1 MYVFIL
7 RVRFLI
13 SALQEQTIKKEEIA
27 LIGYMTLV
35 VVLLATM
42 VIVFFVAFQ
51 KRKNKLLLDTLKQQK
66 QFDETVAK
74 TGEEIQEQTLKYI
87 GEELHDNIGQLL
99 SLASMQM
106 GMLGVKIAEEIK
118 EPYLETQ
125 KIIKES
131 LQEVRALSKSLN
143 TDVIQNRGFEKS
155 IKAEIERLN
164 RMKLIAADLII
175 AGDVIPFENK
185 KDGIILFR
193 ILQEFISNTVKHS
206 KAAELN
212 ILLNYNQK
220 QLIIKAK
227 DDGCG
232 FIMDEVN
239 DSSGLLNMKNRAE
252 LTESSYNLISKPNE
266 GTELTIIYPIVERA
280 LKTDGLLLKY

>member
-66 QFDETVAK
+66 QFEETVAK

-87 GEELHDNIGQLL
+87 GQELHDNIGQLL

-252 LTESSYNLISKPNE
+252 LTESSYNLISKPND

-280 LKTDGLLLKY
+280 LKTDGLL

>member
-212 ILLNYNQK
+212 ISLNYSQK

-280 LKTDGLLLKY
+280 LKTDGLL

>member
-66 QFDETVAK
+66 QFEETVAK

-118 EPYLETQ
+118 EPYLETH

-212 ILLNYNQK
+212 ISLDYNQK

-280 LKTDGLLLKY
+280 LKTDGLL

>member
-66 QFDETVAK
+66 QFEETVAK

-143 TDVIQNRGFEKS
+143 TDVFQNRGFEKS

-212 ILLNYNQK
+212 ISLNYSQK

-280 LKTDGLLLKY
+280 LKTDGLL

>member
-66 QFDETVAK
+66 QFEETVAK

-87 GEELHDNIGQLL
+87 GQELHDNIGQLL

-280 LKTDGLLLKY
+280 LKTDGLL

>member
-66 QFDETVAK
+66 QFEETVAK

-87 GEELHDNIGQLL
+87 GQELHDNIGQLL

-212 ILLNYNQK
+212 ISLNYSQK

-280 LKTDGLLLKY
+280 LKTDGLL

>member
-66 QFDETVAK
+66 QFEETVAK

-87 GEELHDNIGQLL
+87 GQELHDNIGQLL

-252 LTESSYNLISKPNE
+252 LTESSYNLISKPND

>member
-1 MYVFIL
+1 MYLFMFRL
-7 RVRFLI
+7 WFLI
-13 SALQEQTIKKEEIA
+13 STLQAETIKKEEIA

-35 VVLLATM
+35 VILLSIM
-42 VIVFFVAFQ
+42 VIVFFIAFQ
-51 KRKNKLLLDTLKQQK
+51 KRKNKLLLDKIKQQK
-66 QFDETVAK
+66 QFEETVAK

-87 GEELHDNIGQLL
+87 GQELHDNIGQLL

-106 GMLGVKIAEEIK
+106 GMLGVKIAEDIK
-118 EPYLETQ
+118 EPYIETQ
-125 KIIKES
+125 QIIKQS

-143 TDVIQNRGFEKS
+143 TDVIQNRGFKKS

-164 RMKLIAADLII
+164 RMKLIAADL
-175 AGDVIPFENK
+175 VINGNVVPFGNK

-206 KAAELN
+206 KATELK
-212 ILLNYNQK
+212 ISLDYNQN

-227 DDGCG
+227 DDGHG
-232 FIMDEVN
+232 FIMDEVK

-252 LTESSYNLISKPNE
+252 LTESSYSLNSKPTE
-266 GTELTIIYPIVERA
+266 GTQLTIIYPIVDRA
-280 LKTDGLLLKY
+280 LKVKDLL

>member
-66 QFDETVAK
+66 QFEETVAK

-87 GEELHDNIGQLL
+87 GQELHDNIGQLL

-266 GTELTIIYPIVERA
+266 GTELTIIYPIVDRA

>member
-1 MYVFIL
+1 MYLFMFRL
-7 RVRFLI
+7 WFLI
-13 SALQEQTIKKEEIA
+13 STVQAETIKKEEIV

-35 VVLLATM
+35 VILLSIM
-42 VIVFFVAFQ
+42 VIVFFIAFQ
-51 KRKNKLLLDTLKQQK
+51 KRKNKLLLDKIKQQK
-66 QFDETVAK
+66 QFEETVAK

-87 GEELHDNIGQLL
+87 GQELHDNIGQLL

-106 GMLGVKIAEEIK
+106 GMLGVKIAEDIK
-118 EPYLETQ
+118 EPYIETQ
-125 KIIKES
+125 QIIKQS

-143 TDVIQNRGFEKS
+143 TDVIQNRGFKKS

-164 RMKLIAADLII
+164 RMKLIAADL
-175 AGDVIPFENK
+175 VINGNVVPFGNK

-206 KAAELN
+206 KATELK
-212 ILLNYNQK
+212 ISLDYNQN

-227 DDGCG
+227 DDGHG
-232 FIMDEVN
+232 FIMDEVK

-252 LTESSYNLISKPNE
+252 LTESSYSLNSKPTE
-266 GTELTIIYPIVERA
+266 GTQLTIIYPIVDRA
-280 LKTDGLLLKY
+280 LKVKDLL

>member
-66 QFDETVAK
+66 QFEETVAK

-212 ILLNYNQK
+212 ISLDYNQK